1 MSRRASGTMSVAALL
16 ATAALAPTAAYAHTH
31 TATTTASA
39 VQSLLPTT
47 GTALPVE
54 RLAGKD
60 RYATAAA
67 IAARWSGAVDTVYV
81 VGGNR
86 YQEAALAASLAGRTD
101 APVLLT
107 QSDRVPAETAQAL
120 RSLRPQQIVVVGKAT
135 SVSDRVVTRLRSY
148 ATTGDVQRIA
158 GADRYGTTA
167 RVAATY
173 PSGVDRVFLA
183 SGENYPDSLAAA
195 AVAGSEGAP
204 LLLTRPGDIPGDVA
218 RELRRLDPHEVV
230 VIGGEAAVSGPV
242 AAAAAS
248 WSRSGESIRLSGADR
263 YSTAAVVAAEFG
275 STTTGYVASG
285 EEFPDALVVS
295 ALAARDDAPILLTAR
310 HFLPETSAQALRGL
324 TPEGIVVAGGAN
336 VVSDGVLVELADV
349 LNAPPAPEPPAP
361 DPIPEPPAP
370 EPPAPDP
377 IPEPPAPEPP
387 SGFPTSD
394 TTGVPDGVSLTAS
407 GSLTI
412 TEDGTVIDGLH
423 VRGEIKIYADNVT
436 IKNTLVESAT
446 SSNPVYV
453 HRGTT
458 GTLIERVE
466 IDNLGG
472 GGIGVFMRGS
482 GSIRFAD
489 IHSAEDGV
497 RINSDDVTVEYSYIH
512 DMVREPGGHHDSI
525 QIRRG
530 DDVTVRGNNLQ
541 SYVAATDDPQNAAI
555 QIGSLSGDD
564 QISNLLVIGNLMN
577 GGNYTINGGGRWEV
591 ESARYA
597 ENEFGRDY
605 KFGVA
610 GNLQNSV
617 WEDTNVWHDTGEPV
631 D

>member
-336 VVSDGVLVELADV
+336 VL
-349 LNAPPAPEPPAP
+349 
-361 DPIPEPPAP
+361 
-370 EPPAPDP
+370 
-377 IPEPPAPEPP
+377 
-387 SGFPTSD
+387 
-394 TTGVPDGVSLTAS
+394 SL
-407 GSLTI
+407 
-412 TEDGTVIDGLH
+412 
-423 VRGEIKIYADNVT
+423 
-436 IKNTLVESAT
+436 
-446 SSNPVYV
+446 
-453 HRGTT
+453 
-458 GTLIERVE
+458 
-466 IDNLGG
+466 
-472 GGIGVFMRGS
+472 
-482 GSIRFAD
+482 
-489 IHSAEDGV
+489 IH
-497 RINSDDVTVEYSYIH
+497 I
-512 DMVREPGGHHDSI
+512 
-525 QIRRG
+525 
-530 DDVTVRGNNLQ
+530 
-541 SYVAATDDPQNAAI
+541 
-555 QIGSLSGDD
+555 
-564 QISNLLVIGNLMN
+564 
-577 GGNYTINGGGRWEV
+577 
-591 ESARYA
+591 
-597 ENEFGRDY
+597 
-605 KFGVA
+605 
-610 GNLQNSV
+610 
-617 WEDTNVWHDTGEPV
+617 
-631 D
+631 

>member
-349 LNAPPAPEPPAP
+349 LNAPPAPEPP
-361 DPIPEPPAP
+361 
-370 EPPAPDP
+370 
-377 IPEPPAPEPP
+377 

-453 HRGTT
+453 DRGTT